1 MTPRT
6 ASPLN
11 DGRSRRSAL
20 VIGLLFGV
28 VLAVQLFGDLGGTP
42 LLDYDEAVYADVSRN
57 MYLDGEWLTPSL
69 DGEPFYEKPP
79 LLYWTQFAGYELFGV
94 GALGARFST
103 AVSAA
108 LLLALVFF
116 AARRPLGSRAAGLAA
131 LMLACCLMFPLISRV
146 AFTDML
152 LTFFLA
158 LTLCCLHQSFENWD
172 SKRGLGW
179 LVAACTAAGLA
190 MLVKGAI
197 GALLPGA
204 AALVTLLWNRR
215 LGVVVRRVT
224 WVVPSLLWMLL
235 VGVSWYL
242 MLGLTHPDGFEF
254 MVDLFLKH
262 HVGRFS
268 EPMQGH
274 GGSIVY
280 YPGII
285 LVGFL
290 PWSPFLFPALRRTK
304 LMGESDERARF
315 LRLFASFAVIT
326 LVFFSI
332 AATKLPNYIFPIFPC
347 LALLTADLFVREG
360 ARDSHDDGATERTGR
375 GWRIAAFVAGG
386 FLILHALLL
395 TGAPFMADLVQNAL
409 GEAALKEPGL
419 RYPTAFGV
427 WPFVGAAVLLV
438 GGVSALRSAAN
449 GRPTQVARALALGA
463 ATGSLVLVL
472 VLLPLY
478 DGACRAPLRNLAT
491 QASQLVAPGEELV
504 LVGLRHRPS
513 ISYYSGVDTRYV
525 SRSRKRLHVLFEG
538 PGPTHGL
545 VLETDLPR
553 ILEKG
558 PVEILAEERGYVLFR
573 CAPLPERGG

>member
-1 MTPRT
+1 MTP
-6 ASPLN
+6 SPTPPLA
-11 DGRSRRSAL
+11 DGRSRRPAL
-20 VIGLLFGV
+20 VFGLLFGV
-28 VLAVQLFGDLGGTP
+28 LLAVLLFGDLGGTP

-57 MYLDGEWLTPSL
+57 MYLDGDWLNPSV

-94 GALGARFST
+94 GALGARLST

-108 LLLALVFF
+108 LLLGLIFL
-116 AARRPLGSRAAGLAA
+116 AARRPLGSRVAGLAT
-131 LMLACCLMFPLISRV
+131 LVLACCMMFPMLSRV

-152 LTFFLA
+152 LTFLLIA
-158 LTLCCLHQSFENWD
+158 TLCCLHRAFETWD
-172 SKRGLGW
+172 DKGGFAW
-179 LVAACTAAGLA
+179 LFAACTAAGLA
-190 MLVKGAI
+190 MLTKGAI

-204 AALVTLLWNRR
+204 AALVALLWSRR
-215 LGVVVRRVT
+215 LGTVVRRVL
-224 WVVPSLLWMLL
+224 WVVPCMLWLLL
-235 VGVSWYL
+235 VGFSWYL

-274 GGSIVY
+274 SGPIVY
-280 YPGII
+280 YLGVI

-290 PWSPFLFPALRRTK
+290 PWSPFLFPALRRGNLT
-304 LMGESDERARF
+304 GESDERKRF
-315 LRLFASFAVIT
+315 LRLFASFAAIT

-347 LALLTADLFVREG
+347 LALLTADLFVREEP
-360 ARDSHDDGATERTGR
+360 AERTGR

-386 FLILHALLL
+386 CLILHAVLLA
-395 TGAPFMADLVQNAL
+395 GAPFMADIVRNAL
-409 GEAALKEPGL
+409 GETALKEPGL
-419 RYPTAFGV
+419 RYPIEFGI
-427 WPFVGAAVLLV
+427 WPFVGATVLLAT
-438 GGVSALRSAAN
+438 GVLALRSAA
-449 GRPTQVARALALGA
+449 GRRPTHVARALALGA
-463 ATGSLVLVL
+463 VTGSLVLAL

-478 DGACRAPLRNLAT
+478 DGACRAPVRNLAT
-491 QASQLVAPGEELV
+491 RASQLVEPGEELM
-504 LVGLRHRPS
+504 LVGLRHCPS

-525 SRSRKRLHVLFEG
+525 SRSRKKVHVLFEG
-538 PGPTHGL
+538 PGPTHGI

-558 PVEILAEERGYVLFR
+558 PVETLAEERGYVLFR
-573 CAPLPERGG
+573 CAPLPDSEG